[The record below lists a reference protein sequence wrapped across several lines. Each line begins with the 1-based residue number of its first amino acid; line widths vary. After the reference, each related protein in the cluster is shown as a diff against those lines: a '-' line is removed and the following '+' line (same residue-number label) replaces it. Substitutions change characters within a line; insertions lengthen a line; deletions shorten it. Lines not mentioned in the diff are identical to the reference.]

1 MRQGWGKNGATL
13 WGRMKQ
19 GWGRMKQGWGRTKQG
34 CDRDW

>member
-19 GWGRMKQGWGRTKQG
+19 GWGRTKQG